1 MPPIATTRRAQLS
14 TDIPSLM
21 WHTSRLEAYRWTAVP
36 LGNRRSPN
44 WNAFD
49 GEDLA
54 ESLGTTLVP
63 LLI

>member
-21 WHTSRLEAYRWTAVP
+21 CASRLEAYRWTAVP

-54 ESLGTTLVP
+54 ESLGTTL
-63 LLI
+63 